1 MALALCPGSFDPPT
15 NGHIDIV
22 ERAARHFDHI
32 IVAVLHNP
40 DKAPLLG
47 VEERVKLLGAA
58 LAHLPGVEV
67 DSFEGLLVD
76 LARER
81 GADVI
86 VKGLRST
93 SDMGYEL
100 QMAHINAALAP
111 GTDTVFVAA
120 SPSWTFVSSSMV
132 KQVAAYGGDVTPFV
146 PPVVADALSRRF
158 ERLSAARAADD
169 EGKV

>member
-22 ERAARHFDHI
+22 ERAARHFDRV
-32 IVAVLHNP
+32 IVAVLRNP
-40 DKAPLLG
+40 DKKPLL
-47 VEERVKLLGAA
+47 EAA
-58 LAHLPGVEV
+58 LGHLPGVEV

-76 LARER
+76 LAKRR

-111 GTDTVFVAA
+111 GTDTVFIAA
-120 SPSWTFVSSSMV
+120 SPEWTFVSSSMV
-132 KQVAAYGGDVTPFV
+132 KQVASYGGDVGPFV
-146 PPVVADALSRRF
+146 PPLVAEAL
-158 ERLSAARAADD
+158 ARHFTL
-169 EGKV
+169 

>member
-1 MALALCPGSFDPPT
+1 VALALCPGSFDPPT

-22 ERAARHFDHI
+22 QRAARHFDRV
-32 IVAVLHNP
+32 IVAVLRNP
-40 DKAPLLG
+40 DKKPLLA
-47 VEERVKLLGAA
+47 VEERVKLLDDA
-58 LAHLPGVEV
+58 LGHLPGVEV

-76 LARER
+76 LAKER

-111 GTDTVFVAA
+111 GTDTVFIAA
-120 SPSWTFVSSSMV
+120 SPEWTFVSSSMV
-132 KQVAAYGGDVTPFV
+132 KQVASYGGDVGPFV
-146 PPVVADALSRRF
+146 PPSVAEAL
-158 ERLSAARAADD
+158 ARHFTSS
-169 EGKV
+169 EGRV